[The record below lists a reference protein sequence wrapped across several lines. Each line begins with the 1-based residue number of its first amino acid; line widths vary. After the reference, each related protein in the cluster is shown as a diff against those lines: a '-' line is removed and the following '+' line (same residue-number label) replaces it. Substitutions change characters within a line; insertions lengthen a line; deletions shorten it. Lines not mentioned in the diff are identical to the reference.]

1 MLLGMSRKI
10 VLDDKNCI
18 NYLKNNKMKEKNK
31 KNETTKVVVL
41 TGKIS
46 EQLVEYLSRDESEPA
61 NRVLRT
67 VDVLAD
73 GSFREHKP
81 TEEEM
86 VAFLSRHPQYD
97 EIVETIKAER
107 EKYVQRA
114 ERARKARTKVGKSAQ
129 KDTDKNAT
137 SLDNESADVSAQL
150 SDPPISNATA
160 QIDNKVEA
168 NNSCGVGTTESVDN
182 SAETPV
188 EPSSVQC

>member
-81 TEEEM
+81 TEEEV
-86 VAFLSRHPQYD
+86 VAFIVKHPQYD
-97 EIVETIKAER
+97 DMLAKIKEER
-107 EKYVQRA
+107 SKYIQRA
-114 ERARKARTKVGKSAQ
+114 ERARKAREKVGKSAS
-129 KDTDKNAT
+129 KDTDKSTT
-137 SLDNESADVSAQL
+137 SLDNESADVVAQL
-150 SDPPISNATA
+150 S
-160 QIDNKVEA
+160 
-168 NNSCGVGTTESVDN
+168 
-182 SAETPV
+182 
-188 EPSSVQC
+188 EPSSVQS